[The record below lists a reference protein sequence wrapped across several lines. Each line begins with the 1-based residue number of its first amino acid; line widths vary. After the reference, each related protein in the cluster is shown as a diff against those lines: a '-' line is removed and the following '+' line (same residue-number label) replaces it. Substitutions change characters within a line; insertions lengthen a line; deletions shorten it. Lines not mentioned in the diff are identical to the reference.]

1 MAVFRDIP
9 LAYQGREYVVT
20 PSVRLLRLIES
31 KARRDDPTFNLAM
44 SVYRIARGDV
54 SYGDMCFILAE
65 MINAAGGKTTPDEA
79 WAWLQS
85 LDMPKLQETMAAMVE
100 CFIDPKADGKKPQ
113 APETEAT

>member
-9 LAYQGREYVVT
+9 IEYRGQDYVVT
-20 PSVRLLRLIES
+20 PSVRLLRLIEA

-44 SVYRIARGDV
+44 AVYRIARGDV

-65 MINAAGGKTTPDEA
+65 MVNSAGAKTTADEV
-79 WAWLQS
+79 WSWLQG
-85 LDMPKLQETMAAMVE
+85 LDMPAMQGVMASMVE

-113 APETEAT
+113 APETE